1 MYIYVHTKDACRL
14 PSAELVILDN
24 EYINE
29 NINGNINS
37 TLAFVVTPAD
47 KSVRKMIDICVYCAR
62 GSHRHI
68 GCIAYIMTAQWL
80 PMSMHQVQLC
90 YRHPP
95 AHNRKYR
102 IPIPRSFIS
111 SFNSYSVTMNRS
123 SLRDFA
129 DEERCVTCSQWFDIK
144 LCKYHV

>member
-1 MYIYVHTKDACRL
+1 MYMYIYVHMKDACRL

-62 GSHRHI
+62 GSHRHG
-68 GCIAYIMTAQWL
+68 GCIGVYNNDSSVATYVNASSSALLLSSTCAQPEISHSHSPL
-80 PMSMHQVQLC
+80 IH
-90 YRHPP
+90 
-95 AHNRKYR
+95 
-102 IPIPRSFIS
+102 FIIQFIFS
-111 SFNSYSVTMNRS
+111 NNALELFEGFR
-123 SLRDFA
+123 
-129 DEERCVTCSQWFDIK
+129 
-144 LCKYHV
+144 